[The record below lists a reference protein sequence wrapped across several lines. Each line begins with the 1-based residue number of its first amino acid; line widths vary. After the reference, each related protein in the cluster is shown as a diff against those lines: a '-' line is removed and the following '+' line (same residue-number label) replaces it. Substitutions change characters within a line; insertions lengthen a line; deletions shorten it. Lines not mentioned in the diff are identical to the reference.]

1 MVITNEAFD
10 EALGE
15 FLRKAGDDS
24 IKNVL
29 GTFDQEKTV
38 PQNITQ
44 LKVNNGD
51 DLKNTIAFLKANS
64 PAYPVAQQVL
74 STKNRNKETSNK

>member
-29 GTFDQEKTV
+29 GTFDQEKSV

-44 LKVNNGD
+44 LKVKNGD
-51 DLKNTIAFLKANS
+51 DLKNYCFS
-64 PAYPVAQQVL
+64 
-74 STKNRNKETSNK
+74 